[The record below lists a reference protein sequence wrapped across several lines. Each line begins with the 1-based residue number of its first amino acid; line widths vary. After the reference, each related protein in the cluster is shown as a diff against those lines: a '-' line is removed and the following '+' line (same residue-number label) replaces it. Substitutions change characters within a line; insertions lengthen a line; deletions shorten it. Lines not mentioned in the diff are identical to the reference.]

1 MDKNNKLY
9 KNQGIHVI
17 TALFTVEDGKFKV
30 LLIKR
35 KNEPFKNKWILVGG
49 ACYNNENVEDA
60 MHREMYEKTGLKNIS
75 IDFFKVYSEPYR
87 SPLMRMIAITYLG
100 VIDCTKVKIL
110 KETTKTSDADWF
122 QIDRIPELGYDHKE
136 ILEEAIEYLK
146 KKIFESKILKELF
159 PKTFTIPQLYSA
171 YVSILDKKID
181 RRNFRKKLLA
191 DGIIRDTGKLQ
202 TQTGK
207 KSAKLYSFV

>member
-1 MDKNNKLY
+1 
-9 KNQGIHVI
+9 
-17 TALFTVEDGKFKV
+17 
-30 LLIKR
+30 
-35 KNEPFKNKWILVGG
+35 
-49 ACYNNENVEDA
+49 
-60 MHREMYEKTGLKNIS
+60 
-75 IDFFKVYSEPYR
+75 
-87 SPLMRMIAITYLG
+87 MRMIAITYLG

-171 YVSILDKKID
+171 YVSILEKKID

>member
-60 MHREMYEKTGLKNIS
+60 MQREMYEKTGLKNIS

-181 RRNFRKKLLA
+181 RRNFRKKLLS
-191 DGIIRDTGKLQ
+191 DGIIKDTGKLQ

>member
-35 KNEPFKNKWILVGG
+35 KNELFKNKWILVGG

>member
-1 MDKNNKLY
+1 MDLSNKLY

-49 ACYNNENVEDA
+49 ACYNNENVEQA
-60 MHREMYEKTGLKNIS
+60 MKREMYEKTGLKNIS
-75 IDFFKVYSEPYR
+75 FNFFRVYSNPNR
-87 SPLMRMIAITYLG
+87 SPLMRMIAITYLS
-100 VIDCTKVKIL
+100 VIDSTKVKVL

-122 QIDRIPELGYDHKE
+122 EIDRVPELGYDHKE
-136 ILEEAIEYLK
+136 ILSDAIEYLK
-146 KKIFESKILKELF
+146 EKIFESKILKKLF
-159 PKTFTIPQLYSA
+159 PKTFTIPQLYNA
-171 YVSILDKKID
+171 YVSIKKKKID
-181 RRNFRKKLLA
+181 RRNFRKKLLN
-191 DGIIRDTGKLQ
+191 DGIIKDTGQLQ
-202 TQTGK
+202 IQEGK